1 MPPSAATPLT
11 APIAERLIVALD
23 VPSVAEARA
32 VVDEIGDAVC
42 FYKIGMQLQFAN
54 GLQLAEQLVAEG
66 KKVFL
71 DAKLFDIDAT
81 IEKAVA
87 SVARMGASFLTVHG
101 NEPTIRAAVRG
112 RGDADLKILSVTVL
126 TSLDHHDIQALGF
139 PCDVR
144 ELTLHRAKKAAE
156 AGADGVIASGLEV
169 AEIKQ
174 LQDQDLL
181 IVTPGI
187 RSAGVS
193 SDDQKRV
200 VTPEM
205 AIMAGADYLVVG
217 RQIVAATDR
226 RAAAL
231 AAMAEMRAAFER
243 RAP

>member
-1 MPPSAATPLT
+1 MPLSAAT
-11 APIAERLIVALD
+11 APIEERLIVALD
-23 VPSVAEARA
+23 VPSVGEARA

-54 GLQLAEQLVAEG
+54 GLQLAEQMVAEG

-87 SVARMGASFLTVHG
+87 SVAKMGASFLTVHG

-144 ELTLHRAKKAAE
+144 ELTLHRATKAAE

-174 LQDQDLL
+174 LADQDLL

-205 AIMAGADYLVVG
+205 AIMAGADYLVMG

-226 RAAAL
+226 RGAAL
-231 AAMAEMRAAFER
+231 AAMAEMRTAFEQMGV
-243 RAP
+243 

>member
-1 MPPSAATPLT
+1 MPLSAAT
-11 APIAERLIVALD
+11 APIEERLIVALD
-23 VPSVAEARA
+23 VPSVEEARA
-32 VVDEIGDAVC
+32 VVDAIGDAVC

-54 GLQLAEQLVAEG
+54 GLQLAEQLATEG

-87 SVARMGASFLTVHG
+87 SVAKMGASFLTVHG

-139 PCDVR
+139 ACDVR

-169 AEIKQ
+169 SQIKQ
-174 LQDQDLL
+174 LADQDLL

-205 AIMAGADYLVVG
+205 AIMAGADYLVMG
-217 RQIVAATDR
+217 RQIVAASDR

-231 AAMAEMRAAFER
+231 AAMDEMRAAFER
-243 RAP
+243 RAG

>member
-1 MPPSAATPLT
+1 MPLSATA
-11 APIAERLIVALD
+11 APIEERLIVALD
-23 VPSVAEARA
+23 LPSVAEARA
-32 VVDEIGDAVC
+32 VVDEIGDAVR

-54 GLQLAEQLVAEG
+54 GLQLAEQLVGEG

-112 RGDADLKILSVTVL
+112 RGAADLKILSVTVL

-139 PCDVR
+139 ACDVR

-174 LQDQDLL
+174 LQGQDLL

-193 SDDQKRV
+193 ANDQKRV

-205 AIMAGADYLVVG
+205 AILAGADYLVMG

-226 RAAAL
+226 RAAARS
-231 AAMAEMRAAFER
+231 AMAEMCAAFER
-243 RAP
+243 RAA

>member
-1 MPPSAATPLT
+1 MPVSAAA
-11 APIAERLIVALD
+11 APIEERLIVALD
-23 VPSVAEARA
+23 VPSTEEARA

-54 GLQLAEQLVAEG
+54 GLQLAEELIAQG

-87 SVARMGASFLTVHG
+87 SVVKMGVSFLTVHG

-139 PCDVR
+139 ECDVS
-144 ELTLHRAKKAAE
+144 ELTLHRAKMAAE

-169 AEIKQ
+169 SEIKR
-174 LQDQDLL
+174 LQGQNLL

-205 AIMAGADYLVVG
+205 AILAGADYLVMG

-226 RAAAL
+226 GAAAQ
-231 AAMAEMRAAFER
+231 AAMAEMRAAFEQR
-243 RAP
+243 GS

>member
-1 MPPSAATPLT
+1 MPLSATAAPLE
-11 APIAERLIVALD
+11 ERLIVALD
-23 VPSVAEARA
+23 LPSVAEARA
-32 VVDEIGDAVC
+32 VVDEIGDAVR

-112 RGDADLKILSVTVL
+112 RGGADLKILSVTVL

-139 PCDVR
+139 ACDVR
-144 ELTLHRAKKAAE
+144 ELTLHRAIKAAE

-169 AEIKQ
+169 SEIKQ

-205 AIMAGADYLVVG
+205 AIMAGADYLVMG
-217 RQIVAATDR
+217 RQIVAATNR
-226 RAAAL
+226 HAAAL
-231 AAMAEMRAAFER
+231 AALAEMRAAFEKR
-243 RAP
+243 GL